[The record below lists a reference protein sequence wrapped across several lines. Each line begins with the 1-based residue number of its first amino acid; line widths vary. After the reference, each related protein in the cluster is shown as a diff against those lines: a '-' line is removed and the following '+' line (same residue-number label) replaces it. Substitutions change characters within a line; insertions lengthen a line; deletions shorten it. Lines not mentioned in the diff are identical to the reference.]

1 MKEITILCRY
11 NAGTWGWILDNA
23 LSSLQ
28 WLVSRVIVDNLHHL
42 GDEDLH
48 VVGPLHAPLDD
59 LLVVGVD
66 AGVVL
71 DHAHV
76 GDQAAGE
83 HLHPAVVRHD
93 GLGDGAH
100 AHRVH
105 SCTGVENSNILTILT
120 LELCRYVS
128 LPSSLSILSS
138 ATVS

>member
-1 MKEITILCRY
+1 MGGY
-11 NAGTWGWILDNA
+11 WIM
-23 LSSLQ
+23 Q
-28 WLVSRVIVDNLHHL
+28 FWLVSWVIVDNLHHL

-105 SCTGVENSNILTILT
+105 SCTGVENFFIFYSVVKLR
-120 LELCRYVS
+120 EREGVDPGRS
-128 LPSSLSILSS
+128 LKGHL
-138 ATVS
+138 

>member
-1 MKEITILCRY
+1 M
-11 NAGTWGWILDNA
+11 
-23 LSSLQ
+23 Q

-120 LELCRYVS
+120 LALCRYVS